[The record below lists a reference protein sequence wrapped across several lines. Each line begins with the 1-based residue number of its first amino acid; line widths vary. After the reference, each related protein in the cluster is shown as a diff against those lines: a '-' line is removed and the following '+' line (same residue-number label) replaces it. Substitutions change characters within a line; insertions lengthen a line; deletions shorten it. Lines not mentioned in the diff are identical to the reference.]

1 MRVKDDCEDLKQLG
15 DLKTPGTKA
24 DIDEAQALRVIP
36 EHMSKYGGAAAPA
49 GQRCDG
55 PAH

>member
-24 DIDEAQALRVIP
+24 DIDEAQALHAIP
-36 EHMSKYGGAAAPA
+36 EHMNKYGRTAAPA
-49 GQRCDG
+49 WRWCDG
-55 PAH
+55 PAY